1 MEVRRIFSLQTKVA
15 DAARK
20 MRGDDF
26 AQIPSISDRLRSAL
40 RQSWSTVVYKT
51 KSSSAFSV
59 VIGKLG
65 KRLWLFNFGGV
76 WTFL

>member
-1 MEVRRIFSLQTKVA
+1 MAADSAQTKVGV
-15 DAARK
+15 AAQQ
-20 MRGDDF
+20 MRVDDF
-26 AQIPSISDRLRSAL
+26 TQIPSIGDRLRSAL
-40 RQSWSTVVYKT
+40 RQSWSTMVYKT